1 MLVPRRLGVVLAPL
15 LVGLAACTGGSSSQ
29 SDNAQGSSGAD
40 TSSSP
45 STSSFTPRPPTQA
58 IHALGDRYPRIAG
71 GKPLPEDVTAA
82 QLRTWVDDGRLPP
95 GQTQSMHFET
105 MINALGA
112 RDEAP
117 DVMLFGDS
125 MTQQGID
132 PQVLGDELGQ
142 RTGTTVTAFDA
153 ATSKARWGV
162 NRLIARHLVQ
172 TGKVPDVAVLVI
184 STRAAG
190 DDPHYTEGI
199 SKTPFSSVVEGCDR
213 HPSTGWK
220 EADYEQCR
228 ADVDD
233 LTERFR
239 GSGAQVD
246 RARKGEAP
254 QTSLRL
260 DDDTWLRSDGYM
272 IHPSASRAS
281 VEKAAKKR
289 VADRNAGL
297 PSATTV
303 GEHQFRQTARLLE
316 ENGATVIAT
325 EIPYSPPYQ
334 KGLEKES
341 PGYDKRRQDA
351 ATTLTEGAGVE
362 HFPVKRYGDWWGDGD
377 SRDEIHLAP
386 QGAGKF
392 TRQLLEDV
400 PGFRSAITEGLED

>member
-1 MLVPRRLGVVLAPL
+1 MLAPRRLGVALVPL
-15 LVGLAACTGGSSSQ
+15 LVGLAACTGGESSENDS
-29 SDNAQGSSGAD
+29 AQGSSGAD

-45 STSSFTPRPPTQA
+45 SSTFTPAPPTRA
-58 IHALGDRYPRIAG
+58 IHARGDYYPRITG
-71 GKPLPEDVTAA
+71 GRPLPEDVTAA

-112 RDEAP
+112 REQAP

-132 PQVLGDELGQ
+132 PKVLGDELSKHSGTSV
-142 RTGTTVTAFDA
+142 TGFDA

-172 TGKVPDVAVLVI
+172 SGKVPDVAILVI
-184 STRAAG
+184 STRASG

-220 EADYEQCR
+220 EKDYEQCR

-239 GSGAQVD
+239 DSGTQVE
-246 RARKGEAP
+246 RARTGQSAP
-254 QTSLRL
+254 TSLRV
-260 DDDTWLRSDGYM
+260 DDDTWLRSDGFM
-272 IHPSASRAS
+272 IHPSASRAD

-289 VADRNAGL
+289 VAERDAGL
-297 PSATTV
+297 PAATPV

-334 KGLEKES
+334 DGLEKES
-341 PGYDKRRQDA
+341 PGYDTRRQKA
-351 ATTLTEGAGVE
+351 SRTLTDGAGVQY
-362 HFPVKRYGDWWGDGD
+362 FPVDRYGDWWGDGD

-400 PGFRSAITEGLED
+400 PGFRTAVLKGLKD